1 MPTDGI
7 VPYETWDMAT
17 PQVPP
22 RSRFFNL
29 EPVGLGTGLVESLTS
44 YFSRL
49 AQAHSVSPGALHHH
63 EVMKQG
69 AGRRNMFTC
78 GINFR
83 ARCFTS
89 GINSIGGVAA
99 DFVSALS
106 TLTSRSDLAY
116 LTMIPW
122 KTLFPPQMLRRGVAA
137 WCPVCLTSWE
147 KAGKAVYV
155 PLLWALEV
163 VKFCPYHRCQLQLTC
178 PHCGLPQPLI
188 GQCSWVGFYTRC
200 KRWLGLDSGK
210 DDSQRYSVVQQETSD
225 WEIWVANQ
233 MTELIETGFRNPL
246 LLTRH
251 QLSRVVRIG
260 ADLEGLSGFARILGV
275 SSTAVN
281 EWRMGEKQ
289 PVLPA

>member
-122 KTLFPPQMLRRGVAA
+122 KTLFPPQMLMRGVAA

-163 VKFCPYHRCQLQLTC
+163 VKFCPYHRCQLRLTC

-188 GQCSWVGFYTRC
+188 GQCSWVGFCTRC

-210 DDSQRYSVVQQETSD
+210 DDLQRYSVVQQER
-225 WEIWVANQ
+225 
-233 MTELIETGFRNPL
+233 FRNPQ
-246 LLTRH
+246 LLTRE
-251 QLSRVVRIG
+251 QSSAPYADPPRDVLMPKPIG
-260 ADLEGLSGFARILGV
+260 AKAGLSTAPDSAICRKRV
-275 SSTAVN
+275 SLACLKAGHRFDSHDCN
-281 EWRMGEKQ
+281 
-289 PVLPA
+289 